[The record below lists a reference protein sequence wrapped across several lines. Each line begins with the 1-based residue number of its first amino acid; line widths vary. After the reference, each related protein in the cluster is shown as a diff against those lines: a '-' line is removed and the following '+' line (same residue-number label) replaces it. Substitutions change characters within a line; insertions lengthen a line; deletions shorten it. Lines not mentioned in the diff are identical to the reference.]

1 MNILAFCSALDKT
14 YLALLYD
21 NKMYSKIIKSDEN
34 YHSLYLLD
42 EIKKIFDQNS
52 LSFNKLD
59 LIVSNKGPGSFTGI
73 RVSLTAA
80 KVMAGELNIPLVG
93 LNSSEILLKAY
104 NRDLLIMDARRD
116 MYYVAFKDEIKL
128 VPKENINS
136 YNQNL
141 SVLCDKRSADIF
153 ADSLCFEDNEKD
165 LGSVMITLAKEK
177 YSGSLDKEEFNPLKL
192 EADYIQTP
200 PVF

>member
-80 KVMAGELNIPLVG
+80 KVMAGELDIPLVG

-116 MYYVAFKDEIKL
+116 MNYVAFKDEIKL
-128 VPKENINS
+128 VPEEKTDIKDKNMRI
-136 YNQNL
+136 
-141 SVLCDKRSADIF
+141 LCDKRSLDIF
-153 ADSLCFEDNEKD
+153 PDAVCFEDNEKN
-165 LGSVMITLAKEK
+165 LGVVMIELAQQK
-177 YSGSLDKEEFNPLKL
+177 YLNSSNKDEFSPLKT
-192 EADYIQTP
+192 EANYIQTP